1 MRVETTM
8 RKKASIIGA
17 EKGEKEGQIWME
29 GERRQSVEKW
39 WLLGGSGVRA

>member
-1 MRVETTM
+1 M

-29 GERRQSVEKW
+29 GERRQSVEKIVVIRW
-39 WLLGGSGVRA
+39 RWRPRIMAVS